1 MIPTTTKTQ
10 KPVPNTSK
18 PPKPSNSQP
27 SAPPPQSQSQAQP
40 PVAASKSVAS
50 KQRVQPA
57 KLTGFCD
64 IVSQAALKKGKA
76 PTAKAK
82 PIAKVTASKTIEVA
96 KTKTKMKT
104 TTTTTTTN
112 NSISS
117 TKLKSVDKC
126 EEFREKKLAEM
137 KQHKINVERRMQTSR
152 NNIDGQMYW
161 SQRADK
167 LKRYPK
173 HEALHPSWY
182 TENIYSNNSV
192 DLETDEFVRGD
203 QYDPNCYENR
213 EMFHRK
219 KMHMDTGYGYPKSRS
234 CCFGSGYEERPK
246 PMLMPKSSSFTGYG
260 SRGISNIR
268 SVYSTVE
275 EEENLMDVQ
284 PQQQQ
289 QQNNHSMNRNN
300 VNRSSLRK
308 FYCWENDRQ
317 HHADKEELY
326 TTNVPHIEDDGYIKN
341 SEIYQIERDRSYYS
355 KKPNV
360 DMQDVHATTN
370 ANYIRN
376 IWHNRHRS
384 SSLYKVHNINEINGN
399 YLEECGGGGGGG
411 HRELDTHHPF
421 EDEYLIIHQNNPNS
435 NVYSARNSFD
445 DPGSVSRRQSQSHS
459 YHSNEVYT
467 MDAYDE
473 KFSYMNRDRNKNGLD
488 RSMRYSVDSSHHQHH
503 HHSHRSKSML
513 EVKPPNRFDD
523 SSSSS
528 TIDDLYDFN
537 FDFANQIELN
547 YRNNNRLEKNINAD
561 NYSKYRNVSE
571 NIDDTDNDINDD
583 DFDNN
588 SQSDGDNDINFNSLT
603 SPSHR
608 ARYPSTDNDYPLA
621 NRNVHHHRDRFY
633 DNCLSPTE
641 FYPTGN
647 NSSDNCNQNMLSPN
661 GNTTATAAAT
671 TAAAAAATIN
681 KGHHHHI
688 NDMDLPDNNKI
699 YNNNNN
705 NDAMNGGNNTHVNG
719 AISLINNIFSIYK
732 PRKYSPVSS
741 CRTAAA
747 NQKMGSIT
755 KCMNVPSTVRPLG
768 APYNDFLTSMKR
780 PLTITS
786 SCFTTQKRN
795 WNVPSSA
802 SVDQAHFKIIPE
814 KTGLKI
820 SPLYRF
826 GYEDDSKLRLK
837 CTARPL
843 LFPL

>member
-1 MIPTTTKTQ
+1 MIPIKTQ
-10 KPVPNTSK
+10 KTVPNISK
-18 PPKPSNSQP
+18 PPKPINSQP
-27 SAPPPQSQSQAQP
+27 
-40 PVAASKSVAS
+40 PVSKSVAS

-64 IVSQAALKKGKA
+64 IVSQAALKKGKI
-76 PTAKAK
+76 PTGKAK

-117 TKLKSVDKC
+117 TKLKSVDKW

-152 NNIDGQMYW
+152 NIDGQMYW

-192 DLETDEFVRGD
+192 DLEVAPNSGSPQYIRDD
-203 QYDPNCYENR
+203 QYDPNCYDR
-213 EMFHRK
+213 EPFHRK
-219 KMHMDTGYGYPKSRS
+219 KMHIETGYGYPKSRS
-234 CCFGSGYEERPK
+234 CCFGYEDRPK
-246 PMLMPKSSSFTGYG
+246 PMLMPKSSSFTGYS
-260 SRGISNIR
+260 SRGMNMNNNNNNNSNIR

-275 EEENLMDVQ
+275 EEENLLDVQ
-284 PQQQQ
+284 HR
-289 QQNNHSMNRNN
+289 NNNSMNRNN
-300 VNRSSLRK
+300 NVNRSGLRK

-317 HHADKEELY
+317 HNADKDDLY
-326 TTNVPHIEDDGYIKN
+326 TTNVPHIEDGN

-355 KKPNV
+355 KKPNIDV
-360 DMQDVHATTN
+360 HDVHATTN

-399 YLEECGGGGGGG
+399 YCGDSMPYEKG

-421 EDEYLIIHQNNPNS
+421 EEEYLIIHQNNPNC
-435 NVYSARNSFD
+435 NVFSARNSFD
-445 DPGSVSRRQSQSHS
+445 DPGSVSRRQSQSQS
-459 YHSNEVYT
+459 YHSNEVYA

-473 KFSYMNRDRNKNGLD
+473 KYTYLNRDRNKNYLD
-488 RSMRYSVDSSHHQHH
+488 RTLGFSANSSHHHH
-503 HHSHRSKSML
+503 HHHHHRSKSML

-523 SSSSS
+523 DSSSDS

-537 FDFANQIELN
+537 FDFANQIDLD
-547 YRNNNRLEKNINAD
+547 YRNNNRLEKNINED
-561 NYSKYRNVSE
+561 NYSKYRNVNN
-571 NIDDTDNDINDD
+571 NIDDTDDDVNDD
-583 DFDNN
+583 DFDDNN

-608 ARYPSTDNDYPLA
+608 ARYPSSDNEYPSLS
-621 NRNVHHHRDRFY
+621 NRNAHDRFY
-633 DNCLSPTE
+633 ENCLSPTE
-641 FYPTGN
+641 FYPAVSN
-647 NSSDNCNQNMLSPN
+647 NSNNCNQNMMSPN
-661 GNTTATAAAT
+661 GNT
-671 TAAAAAATIN
+671 TAAAAAATTTIG
-681 KGHHHHI
+681 KGQHHI
-688 NDMDLPDNNKI
+688 NDVDSLDNNKI

-705 NDAMNGGNNTHVNG
+705 IDSLDDGNTNMNG

-732 PRKYSPVSS
+732 PRKYSPVNSS
-741 CRTAAA
+741 RATT
-747 NQKMGSIT
+747 NRKMGSIT
-755 KCMNVPSTVRPLG
+755 KCMNMPSTVRPLG

-795 WNVPSSA
+795 WIVPSSA